1 MVEEI
6 ENQASREPSACVA
19 TLINRR
25 LKILRPSTNTS
36 AVKACRFHAVMHCV
50 ENIRAT
56 LMQVRTPAQE
66 SMAPPA
72 TAADPPQPVAAI
84 GLLPAPTLGA
94 PTGPHCLKQQDPLL
108 LLLGPIRHIIYFFL
122 YLFYFWSWGANYTF
136 IFIDSPRN
144 EDSN

>member
-108 LLLGPIRHIIYFFL
+108 LLLGPIRHIIYFL
-122 YLFYFWSWGANYTF
+122 YLFYFWSWGANYTL